1 MNTDRQ
7 HTLAELRRKI
17 RTHEHHFPQD
27 VEAISTGNPVLD
39 RLFPGEGLRRGSLVE
54 WVGLGEASGAGTLSL
69 LVARQLFEKHRSAIV
84 VDSAREIYPLAFLSS
99 GSDPASLILVRPQS
113 TGESLWAIEQA
124 LCCEAVSIVWGVVPQ
139 LSPVAYRRLK
149 LAAERSGSV
158 GFFIRSAPA
167 LRQSSWA
174 DVRLAVEPR
183 PSVGESPSFRVRTIY
198 SRGEV
203 VESSVHVQIDGISG
217 MICGVNHTDEQTPVV
232 SLVS

>member
-27 VEAISTGNPVLD
+27 LEAISTGSPVLN
-39 RLFPGEGLRRGSLVE
+39 RLFPGAGLRRGSLVE
-54 WVGLGEASGAGTLSL
+54 WIGLGEASGAGTLSL
-69 LVARQLFEKHRSAIV
+69 LVARQLFEKHRPAVV
-84 VDSAREIYPLAFLSS
+84 VDSAKEIYPLALLPA
-99 GSDPASLILVRPQS
+99 GSDPASLILVRPNS
-113 TGESLWAIEQA
+113 AGESLWAIEQA

-158 GFFIRSAPA
+158 GFLLRSAPA

-183 PSVGESPSFRVRTIY
+183 PAWGESPSFCVRTLY
-198 SRGEV
+198 SRGEATQ
-203 VESSVHVQIDGISG
+203 SSVNVQIDGTSG
-217 MICGVNHTDEQTPVV
+217 LICGVKNTDEQTPVV